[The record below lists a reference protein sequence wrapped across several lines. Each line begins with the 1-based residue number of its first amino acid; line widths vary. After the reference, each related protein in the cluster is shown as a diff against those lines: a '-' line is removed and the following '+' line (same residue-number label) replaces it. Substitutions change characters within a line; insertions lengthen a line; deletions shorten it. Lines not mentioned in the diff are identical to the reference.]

1 MTHVNTPQFITQL
14 KWNDDLNSQLDEG
27 QNLTPNDDLIQ
38 KYVDM
43 CCDKAAIICQ
53 KNDVHFI
60 AYLINSINSFIHL
73 VFPI

>member
-1 MTHVNTPQFITQL
+1 MKWRL
-14 KWNDDLNSQLDEG
+14 K
-27 QNLTPNDDLIQ
+27 LTPNDDLIQ

-43 CCDKAAIICQ
+43 CCDQAAIIFQ

-60 AYLINSINSFIHL
+60 AYLINSTNSFIHL